1 MYSYEIKMAR
11 DLLLG
16 LDIHVTGAAGPAGA
30 VGATPMTPTT
40 PINLLSFI
48 MNQKQSHKIDFQ

>member
-1 MYSYEIKMAR
+1 MYSYEIDMAR

-16 LDIHVTGAAGPAGA
+16 LNIQVTGAAGPSGA